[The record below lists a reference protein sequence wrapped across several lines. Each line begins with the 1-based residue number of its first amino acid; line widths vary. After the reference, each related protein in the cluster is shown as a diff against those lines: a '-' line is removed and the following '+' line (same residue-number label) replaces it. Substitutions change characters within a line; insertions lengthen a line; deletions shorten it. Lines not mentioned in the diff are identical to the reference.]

1 MEFCIFCLRHVLIEI
16 QKLSNQ
22 KLEKENWVMWNLDI
36 TKDVIA
42 RGRAALRTTVSAMRS
57 VNNCQALFLKAR

>member
-1 MEFCIFCLRHVLIEI
+1 MIEI

-22 KLEKENWVMWNLDI
+22 KLGKENWETLSLAI

-42 RGRAALRTTVSAMRS
+42 RGQAALRITVNAMRL
-57 VNNCQALFLKAR
+57 VINFLVLFFF

>member
-16 QKLSNQ
+16 RKLSNQ
-22 KLEKENWVMWNLDI
+22 KLGKENWEMLSLDT

-42 RGRAALRTTVSAMRS
+42 RGQAALRITVNAMRS
-57 VNNCQALFLKAR
+57 VSNS